1 MPVTGVVVLAHGSR
15 GERGKDDVAA
25 LFRGAAAGLKPW
37 LGPDTEITGAALQF
51 NHPDLKEAVGRLAAK
66 GVNHI
71 VIAPYFLFSGR
82 HLTEHVPGLIQE
94 LKSEYPGIQF
104 TLTANLGPDDSLMS
118 LLAKRIRRAVPDLRP
133 TAVAGPPPEI
143 ERASM
148 KIVSGLLPALPNLS
162 EEELAVVKRIVHA
175 CGDPGVACLIR
186 FSPSAMS
193 AGVAALAQG
202 SAVLTDVRMVASGIS
217 RRLAGGLGDP
227 VSCAL
232 DELGTEEAPSMTRAA
247 QAMYGLDRRLDR
259 AVVVIGN
266 APTALLALLN
276 MIDSGDV
283 MPALVVGM
291 PVGFVQAAES
301 KAALMTR
308 DTPFITIEGTRG
320 GSAMAAATVNAL
332 LRMAAD
338 RCRCPIVDKEKAAV
352 LDAE

>member
-15 GERGKDDVAA
+15 GERGKLDVEA
-25 LFRGAAAGLKPW
+25 LFRGTAAGLKPW

-82 HLTEHVPGLIQE
+82 HITEDVPGLIQE
-94 LKSEYPGIQF
+94 LKSEYPGIRF

-118 LLAKRIRRAVPDLRP
+118 LLAKRIRQAAPDLRP
-133 TAVAGPPPEI
+133 PAAAGPPPAI

-148 KIVSGLLPALPNLS
+148 GIIGGLLPALPDLS

-175 CGDPGVACLIR
+175 CGDPGIASLIR
-186 FSPSAMS
+186 FSPSALS

-202 SAVLTDVRMVASGIS
+202 SPIFTDVRMAASGIS
-217 RRLAGGLGDP
+217 RRLAGELGGP

-232 DELGTEEAPSMTRAA
+232 DELDTKESASMTRAA

-266 APTALLALLN
+266 APTALLALLD
-276 MIDSGDV
+276 MIDCGDI

-301 KAALMTR
+301 KAALMSR
-308 DTPFITIEGTRG
+308 PAPVITIEGTRG
-320 GSAMAAATVNAL
+320 GSAMAAAAVNAL
-332 LRMAAD
+332 LGMAAD
-338 RCRCPIVDKEKAAV
+338 RRRCPIVDKEKEEV
-352 LDAE
+352 PEC

>member
-1 MPVTGVVVLAHGSR
+1 MSVTGVVVLAHGSR
-15 GERGKDDVAA
+15 GDRGKDDVAA
-25 LFRGAAAGLKPW
+25 LFKGTAAGLKPW
-37 LGPDTEITGAALQF
+37 LGPDTEIIGAALQF

-94 LKSEYPGIQF
+94 LKSEHPGIQF

-118 LLAKRIRRAVPDLRP
+118 LLAKRIRQAAPDLRP
-133 TAVAGPPPEI
+133 PAVVGPPPKI
-143 ERASM
+143 EQSSL
-148 KIVSGLLPALPNLS
+148 KIVSGLLPALPDLS
-162 EEELAVVKRIVHA
+162 EEELTVVKRIVHA
-175 CGDPGVACLIR
+175 CGDPGIACLIR
-186 FSPSAMS
+186 FSPSAVS

-202 SAVLTDVRMVASGIS
+202 SAIFTDVRMVASGIS
-217 RRLAGGLGDP
+217 HRLVGVLGSP

-232 DELGTEEAPSMTRAA
+232 DELDTKEAPSMTRAA
-247 QAMYGLDRRLDR
+247 QAMYGLGRRLDR

-276 MIDSGDV
+276 MIDRGDI

-301 KAALMTR
+301 KAALMSR
-308 DTPFITIEGTRG
+308 QAPFITIEGTRG
-320 GSAMAAATVNAL
+320 GSAMAAAAVNAL
-332 LRMAAD
+332 LRMAED
-338 RCRCPIVDKEKAAV
+338 RCLCPGNDRKKE
-352 LDAE
+352 EPPEC